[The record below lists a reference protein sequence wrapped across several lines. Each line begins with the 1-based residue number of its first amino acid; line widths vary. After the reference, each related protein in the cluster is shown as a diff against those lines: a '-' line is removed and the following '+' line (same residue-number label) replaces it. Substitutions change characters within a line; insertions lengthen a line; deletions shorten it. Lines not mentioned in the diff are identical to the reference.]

1 MNIKRIASAAALLG
15 LAVAGC
21 AGRSGMVGA
30 SPGAPA
36 YVLPAMGGDVVVYQ
50 AMGKDT
56 IGEEYYKEG
65 LGAIHSVKWKAML
78 TSYTQQARSQSLG
91 FAPYSKITI
100 VNLSKKV
107 THTLDFVKEIHAPP
121 AVFPK
126 GIKLSEGAKGEGKFG
141 LGYASGLIHP
151 GKSVTM
157 TLGKAGIYLIGCA
170 FHYSIGMH
178 DVLVVA
184 PHAAP
189 GPQATPTPSG
199 GGGGGTGSGSSGSGW

>member
-1 MNIKRIASAAALLG
+1 MNIKHLAAVAALAG
-15 LAVAGC
+15 LTIAGC
-21 AGRSGMVGA
+21 GARTGMAGA

-36 YVLPAMGGDVVVYQ
+36 YVLPAMGGDVVVY
-50 AMGKDT
+50 ATMGRDT

-91 FAPYSKITI
+91 FPPNTKLTI
-100 VNLSKKV
+100 VNLSKKD
-107 THTLDFVKEIHAPP
+107 THTLNFIKEIAAPP

-126 GIKLSEGAKGEGKFG
+126 GIKLSQVAKGGGKFG
-141 LGYASGLIHP
+141 LGYASGPIHP
-151 GKSVTM
+151 GKSITM
-157 TLGKAGIYLIGCA
+157 TLGKAGSYLIGCA

-178 DVLVVA
+178 DVIVVA

-199 GGGGGTGSGSSGSGW
+199 GGGGGSGGSGGSGW